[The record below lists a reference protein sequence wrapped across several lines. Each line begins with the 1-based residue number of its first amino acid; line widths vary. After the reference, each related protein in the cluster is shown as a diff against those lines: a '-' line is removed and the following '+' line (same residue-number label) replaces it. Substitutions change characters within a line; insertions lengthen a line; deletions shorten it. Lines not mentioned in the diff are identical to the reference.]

1 MQTKHKF
8 PMEKIYKGFV
18 VHIRI
23 QSEVTSRWKESP
35 DIQTCPKGSISPGLQ
50 NARSSRTATAH
61 ARPPRARYL
70 FLLRESRRGDRR
82 TCVGEIREYPCDR
95 ARLPLAGAAAAP
107 RWPSVLLT
115 RGVYDWHCNAGRSFC
130 PPGARTPTPWP
141 LRAGMH
147 GRNGASLHADLLLHC
162 ASAMHAH
169 TPDLALALA
178 GSNHLKF

>member
-1 MQTKHKF
+1 M
-8 PMEKIYKGFV
+8 
-18 VHIRI
+18 
-23 QSEVTSRWKESP
+23 
-35 DIQTCPKGSISPGLQ
+35 
-50 NARSSRTATAH
+50 
-61 ARPPRARYL
+61 
-70 FLLRESRRGDRR
+70 
-82 TCVGEIREYPCDR
+82 GEIRDERVSVCPPCR
-95 ARLPLAGAAAAP
+95 WAEQLLLAP
-107 RWPSVLLT
+107 RWPPVLLT
-115 RGVYDWHCNAGRSFC
+115 RGVYDCHCNAGRSFC